1 MDIFGPHVRRW
12 CSLVGSTRTLTR
24 STFNTPSRPFRP
36 SLSLSPTSLKDS
48 NNRRVDN
55 TIMTSFLCLLI
66 DFLISQSLL
75 YLSLSLSIDIYIYF
89 IESHHPSLCGSSS
102 VKILLYKELKKDN
115 LFECKWIQMNL
126 FSFPPLP
133 SPSLSP
139 VVSKLSLLKHK
150 ESRSFYMFPSLHSF
164 VIARKKKSRQRP
176 NNHILITC
184 CLS

>member
-1 MDIFGPHVRRW
+1 M
-12 CSLVGSTRTLTR
+12 SL
-24 STFNTPSRPFRP
+24 
-36 SLSLSPTSLKDS
+36 
-48 NNRRVDN
+48 NRFSYFSIVA
-55 TIMTSFLCLLI
+55 
-66 DFLISQSLL
+66 
-75 YLSLSLSIDIYIYF
+75 LSLSLSFYRHIYIYF

-164 VIARKKKSRQRP
+164 VIARKKSPDSDPTIIFLLRVVFHNSLRLKIFSFLFSKLTGCQVSFWSD
-176 NNHILITC
+176 NENHLHGSNSLIDKMYYEQC
-184 CLS
+184 